1 MFRAFEN
8 IARFF
13 ENYRFYRNLGMHAQQ
28 AWQLAK
34 VTLPD

>member
-1 MFRAFEN
+1 MFRTLAN

-13 ENYRFYRNLGMHAQQ
+13 ENYRYYRNQGMHAQQ